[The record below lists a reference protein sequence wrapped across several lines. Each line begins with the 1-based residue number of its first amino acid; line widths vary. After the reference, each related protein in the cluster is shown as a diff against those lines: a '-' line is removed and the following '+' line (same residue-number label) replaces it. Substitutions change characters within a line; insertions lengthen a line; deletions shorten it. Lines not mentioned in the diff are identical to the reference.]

1 MSFKVSVGCDHAG
14 FPYKQLVIDA
24 IKSLGHE
31 VIDCGTN
38 SADRVDYPDFGEAAA
53 RKVASGEAKYGVVI
67 CGSGIGISIAANKV
81 HGIRC
86 ALCHDHLTA
95 QLCRQHNNAN
105 MCSLGAR
112 LTGPDVATDI
122 VKTFLTT
129 EFEGGRHEQRIEK
142 IHAIEKKESQ

>member
-1 MSFKVSVGCDHAG
+1 MSYKVSVGCDHAG
-14 FPYKQLVIDA
+14 FPYKQAVIEA
-24 IKSLGHE
+24 IKSLGLE

-86 ALCHDHLTA
+86 ALCHDHLSA
-95 QLCRQHNNAN
+95 QLCRQHNDAN
-105 MCSLGAR
+105 MCSVGAR
-112 LTGPDVATDI
+112 LLGVDVVTDI

-129 EFEGGRHEQRIEK
+129 EFEGGRHVQRIEK
-142 IHAIEKKESQ
+142 IHQIETRQ

>member
-14 FPYKQLVIDA
+14 FPYKQMVIDT
-24 IKSLGHE
+24 IKSMGHE

-38 SADRVDYPDFGEAAA
+38 STDRVDYPDFGEATA
-53 RKVASGEAKYGVVI
+53 RKVANGEAKYGVVI

-86 ALCHDHLTA
+86 ALCHDHLSA
-95 QLCRQHNNAN
+95 QLCRQHNDAN
-105 MCSLGAR
+105 MLSIGAR

-129 EFEGGRHEQRIEK
+129 DFEGGRHTDRVAK
-142 IHAIEKKESQ
+142 IHKIETK